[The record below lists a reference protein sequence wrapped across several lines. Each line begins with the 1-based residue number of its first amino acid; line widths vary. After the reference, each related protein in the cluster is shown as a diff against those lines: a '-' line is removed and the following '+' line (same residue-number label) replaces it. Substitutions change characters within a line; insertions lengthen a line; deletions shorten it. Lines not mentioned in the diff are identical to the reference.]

1 MTSSL
6 AVSSV
11 ISGSRL
17 LTQPPQSRYLLYSKG
32 RTAIFACE
40 ADPRASF
47 CLYIP
52 STHPVERLYKGES
65 IEGCN
70 STFPLVV
77 LIHHAGL
84 NGQSLR
90 DDWSEWAENHQCV
103 VLSPMFPYSFR
114 GNDEFADYYKYMK
127 DPDPS
132 NPVRYDLLLLDMVE
146 TASREWGFI
155 DTDRFCL
162 AGYSAG
168 GQASYRFWYLHPER
182 IRAIAIGAPGTLTRI
197 DSEPWPTG
205 CGDTNDIFGISVSH
219 ATLTRSQTKVQI
231 LLGEK
236 DTGRRDALTPSRP
249 EIIDGL
255 AADLNQAG
263 MQYERVTVPGVGHD
277 EGIKPSTVFQQDF
290 IAKHLRD

>member
-32 RTAIFACE
+32 STAIFACE

-65 IEGCN
+65 IEGCK

-114 GNDEFADYYKYMK
+114 GVSGKTSSLHFGLDADANVAKNDEFADYYKYMK

-146 TASREWGFI
+146 TTSSEWGFI

-168 GQASYRFWYLHPER
+168 GQVSPQSLPFL
-182 IRAIAIGAPGTLTRI
+182 IR
-197 DSEPWPTG
+197 
-205 CGDTNDIFGISVSH
+205 DTSSVS
-219 ATLTRSQTKVQI
+219 TVG
-231 LLGEK
+231 LLS
-236 DTGRRDALTPSRP
+236 LLVSPSRTHSSHRHWCP
-249 EIIDGL
+249 RNTDSDRL
-255 AADLNQAG
+255 
-263 MQYERVTVPGVGHD
+263 
-277 EGIKPSTVFQQDF
+277 
-290 IAKHLRD
+290 

>member
-1 MTSSL
+1 MAVMTSSL
-6 AVSSV
+6 PVSGV
-11 ISGSRL
+11 NPGSRL

-32 RTAIFACE
+32 RTAVFSCE

-65 IEGCN
+65 IGN
-70 STFPLVV
+70 FDSTFPLVV

-114 GNDEFADYYKYMK
+114 GVSGNTSSLRSGLDTVLELTFAKDDEFADYYKYMK

-155 DTDRFCL
+155 ETDRFCL

-168 GQASYRFWYLHPER
+168 GQVSPQS
-182 IRAIAIGAPGTLTRI
+182 LTCHLC
-197 DSEPWPTG
+197 D
-205 CGDTNDIFGISVSH
+205 
-219 ATLTRSQTKVQI
+219 
-231 LLGEK
+231 
-236 DTGRRDALTPSRP
+236 TPSR
-249 EIIDGL
+249 G
-255 AADLNQAG
+255 AALILD
-263 MQYERVTVPGVGHD
+263 
-277 EGIKPSTVFQQDF
+277 QDR
-290 IAKHLRD
+290 ISY